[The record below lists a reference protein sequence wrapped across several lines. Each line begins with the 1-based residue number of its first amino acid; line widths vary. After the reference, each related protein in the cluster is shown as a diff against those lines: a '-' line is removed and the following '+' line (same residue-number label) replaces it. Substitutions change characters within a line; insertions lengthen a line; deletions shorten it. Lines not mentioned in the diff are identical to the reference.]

1 MEEHKKV
8 CFNCDLFLNQESNP
22 PVSHLRYEKLTFN
35 NKKHKFHH
43 KVVKTGG
50 VMVVPEGTE
59 MMPRAGVD
67 YSMLSTTALS
77 AVSDHKKIKSHQAMK
92 EPNKDRA
99 GGVGKGHKHY
109 KPNREHREHKNS
121 ESKTTS
127 REREHVGGKS
137 TLELSSSSSSRK
149 STENRGKDEGKNMA
163 KVAFKEPKNT
173 TRESKRPSSTTKS
186 SNLSTKKLK
195 SLKGCKEGGSITI
208 SSRISSTSAAP
219 PSTYLEKKGTKEKGH
234 WVKRRHETLVVKR
247 RTDSDCN
254 SEDETLSR
262 SVSVQST
269 SSSSCSTSGSDSEFE
284 PLQMQ
289 SQGPLHAMVE
299 HLPSERSDDDR
310 SSEVETGMKA
320 TPTVQDSCL
329 FMDSDSDDVEESHPH
344 SQEVLSPI
352 PKLSTKNLKML
363 EKKNPDSCK
372 REKVLK
378 GDKAYTEELVDLHRR
393 LMALRERNV
402 LQQIVNLIEKT
413 GHFNVTK
420 TTFDFDLFSL
430 DESTVRKLQSYL
442 QAKRT

>member
-234 WVKRRHETLVVKR
+234 W
-247 RTDSDCN
+247 
-254 SEDETLSR
+254 
-262 SVSVQST
+262 SVQST